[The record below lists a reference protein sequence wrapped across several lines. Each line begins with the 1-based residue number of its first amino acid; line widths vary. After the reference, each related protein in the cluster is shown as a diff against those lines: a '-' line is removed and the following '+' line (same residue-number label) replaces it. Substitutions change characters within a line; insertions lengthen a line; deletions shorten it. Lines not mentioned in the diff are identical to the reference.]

1 MNKRTKAYKKLSR
14 GVVYY
19 EGTKLP
25 QFVTYMK
32 GLNDLAV
39 IEFLDPEFETDAFEK
54 LYSISDRTFFYKM
67 DMPLKVYD
75 IVEKKMVAVK
85 NTDVVVKVDGGFV
98 VVDAKG
104 FYEFEAE

>member
-25 QFVTYMK
+25 QFVTYKK

-39 IEFLDPEFETDAFEK
+39 IEFLDPEFETEAFEK
-54 LYSISDRTFFYKM
+54 LYSISDRAFFYKM

-85 NTDVVVKVDGGFV
+85 NTDVVVKVDDGFV
-98 VVDAKG
+98 VVDANG